1 MIYSEDVIEEIHDCG
16 NWKFKFYLLIN
27 KYWEGVKSMQ
37 IKKLRVTNVA
47 SLVDF
52 HNDTAFEKNNI
63 IFGTNGSGK
72 STLVELLH
80 LLNKYHLH
88 KDAETETELK
98 DFLRG
103 RFSKESISDTIN
115 IELYINS
122 NKALVAYNK
131 NSDSLKFSNN
141 VWTPIKVFNEHYTNR
156 TIGDKFEMD
165 LQNSSIAIGEK
176 NIELEKAYTKKREL
190 KGQYE
195 KYISKANEIVDVTI
209 KKYRAATKSSTNVSD
224 KICIETIPKE
234 KCDFKYDPILLE
246 NRNKLGFGN
255 IETSLTKL
263 DVNQLMIRI
272 DRDSIEKSCNEK
284 ISPPV
289 ITGDIETLLKNYTD
303 FYNKGLEVY
312 ENCKKEVCP
321 FCQRDWLNAE
331 EMITKYKS
339 FMKST
344 YNIKRKAILDA
355 IKQLEG
361 YKDQVKNYIYVV
373 DGRRKLTEEEAKKYN
388 VETKDWK
395 PLQYYI
401 EKHNEIIE
409 ILRKKHDQMDLQVSV
424 KNQINELQNYH
435 LDIIQNNNRIIDK
448 VLREI
453 SVITSRRKELNK
465 KLVDHF
471 AKEMWSNN
479 SSLREDINQNKDLLR
494 KIEEKIEKLEK
505 ENPPQDVIR
514 EIFNGLLNLI
524 GLCEYSIDKDNRLNL
539 IVDKDYDIS
548 NEGKRISSAQR
559 KILSLCYFFAEIVS
573 EIKDIKDLINYI
585 LVFDD
590 PVDSADYI
598 YFHSIT
604 TVIEKAETI
613 LASILGMDNIKFGQI
628 FVLTHNSLLHD
639 RLCCAWRIKS
649 RAIKKENSVTIMCD
663 AGKTINNYNEYI
675 SDICRYYKNPVS
687 QKRQM
692 IYIGN
697 LIRRVLEI
705 IASFD
710 TLESNSIGNIL
721 NGMGK
726 IKLALLANHL
736 SHESFS
742 KVLNPLSSPEELKEA
757 CYELFE
763 VIKERHP
770 AQFNTINERYELQL

>member
-1 MIYSEDVIEEIHDCG
+1 
-16 NWKFKFYLLIN
+16 
-27 KYWEGVKSMQ
+27 MQ

-80 LLNKYHLH
+80 LLNKYRLH

-115 IELYINS
+115 IELHINS
-122 NKALVAYNK
+122 NKVLVSYNR
-131 NSDSLKFSNN
+131 NNDSIKFSNN
-141 VWTPIKVFNEHYTNR
+141 AWTPIKVFNEHYTNR

-165 LQNSSIAIGEK
+165 LQNNSIIIGEI
-176 NIELEKAYTKKREL
+176 NIELEKAYAQKRGLEE
-190 KGQYE
+190 QYE

-224 KICIETIPKE
+224 KICIETLLSK
-234 KCDFKYDPILLE
+234 KCDFKYDQIILE

-272 DRDSIEKSCNEK
+272 DLDFIEKSCNEK

-289 ITGDIETLLKNYTD
+289 ISGDIETLLKKYTE
-303 FYNKGLEVY
+303 FYNNGVEIY
-312 ENCKKEVCP
+312 ENSKKEVCP
-321 FCQRDWLNAE
+321 FCQRIWPNAE
-331 EMITKYKS
+331 ELITKYKS
-339 FMKST
+339 FMEST
-344 YNIKRKAILDA
+344 FNIKRKAILDV
-355 IKQLEG
+355 INQLEE
-361 YKDQVKNYIYVV
+361 YKKQVENYIYVV

-388 VETKDWK
+388 VDTKNWK

-401 EKHNEIIE
+401 KKHNEIIE

-424 KNQINELQNYH
+424 KNQITELQNYH

-453 SVITSRRKELNK
+453 SVLTSRRKELNK
-465 KLVDHF
+465 KLIDHF
-471 AKEMWSNN
+471 AKEMWLNN
-479 SSLREDINQNKDLLR
+479 SSLREDINQIIDLLV
-494 KIEEKIEKLEK
+494 ETNEKIEKLEE
-505 ENPPQDVIR
+505 ENPPQNVVRD
-514 EIFNGLLNLI
+514 IFNGLLSFI
-524 GLCEYSIDKDNRLNL
+524 GLSEYFIDKENRLNL
-539 IVDKDYDIS
+539 KVDKEYDIS

-573 EIKDIKDLINYI
+573 EIKDIKELKNYI

-604 TVIEKAETI
+604 TVIERAETI
-613 LASILGMDNIKFGQI
+613 LASILGMDNLKFGQI

-639 RLCCAWRIKS
+639 RLCCAWKIIKS
-649 RAIKKENSVTIMCD
+649 RAIKKENGVTIMCD

-675 SDICRYYKNPVS
+675 SAICRYYKNPVS

-710 TLESNSIGNIL
+710 TLESNSIQDIL
-721 NGMGK
+721 DGMGK
-726 IKLALLANHL
+726 VKLALLANHL

-770 AQFNTINERYELQL
+770 AQFNTINEKYELEL